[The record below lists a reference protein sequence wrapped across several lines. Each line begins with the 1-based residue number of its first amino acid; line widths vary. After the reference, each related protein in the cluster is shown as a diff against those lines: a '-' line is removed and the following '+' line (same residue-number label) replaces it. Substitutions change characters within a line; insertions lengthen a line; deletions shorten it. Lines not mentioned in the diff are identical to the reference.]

1 MAMPSYHKAA
11 KIGAQLLFQG
21 RYTLTFDQLD
31 FHLNELPL
39 SKRLNL
45 LIQGAQLMVRS
56 AHRIGFPPILQVEPT
71 NTCNLNCLTCATG
84 AKLLKRKPSSM
95 PLEMFCRIID
105 QVKEYVYLLVL
116 WSWGEPFL
124 NKDALRM
131 IRYAKDNGL
140 IVHTST
146 NGHFFGTRKSASR
159 VIESG
164 LDSIVVAVDG
174 LDQNTYEKYRRNG
187 KLELVIK
194 SIENLVAERT
204 SARAKNPIITFRFI
218 VMRHNEHQVGKVK
231 DFAENL
237 GVDVVTYRSA
247 VVDRGGLN
255 FEDNLTPNIETYQQF
270 EYTGLP
276 GRKHRI
282 ERDGFYCHRPY
293 ANLTIFSNGD
303 VVSCENDYNATVTL
317 GNVKDQSLRKIVS
330 SARSSSFLKDFHRD
344 RDRFKFCRDCE
355 LRDIKHRTAN
365 VKTHVLKNEI

>member
-1 MAMPSYHKAA
+1 MPSYHKAA

-45 LIQGAQLMVRS
+45 LIQGAQVMVRS

-84 AKLLKRKPSSM
+84 AKLLKRKPCLM
-95 PLEMFCRIID
+95 PFEMFCRVID
-105 QVKEYVYLLVL
+105 QVKNYVYLLVL

-131 IRYAKDNGL
+131 IQYAKDNGL

-146 NGHFFGTRKSASR
+146 NGHFFGTRKRAR
-159 VIESG
+159 QVIESG

-194 SIENLVAERT
+194 SIENLVAERA
-204 SARAKNPIITFRFI
+204 SARVKNPLITFRFI
-218 VMRHNEHQVGKVK
+218 VMKHNEHQVGKVK

-237 GVDVVTYRSA
+237 GVDMVTFRSA
-247 VVDRGGLN
+247 VIDRGALN
-255 FEDNLTPNIETYQQF
+255 LEEDLTPHIETYQQF

-282 ERDGFYCHRPY
+282 ERNDFYCHRPY

-303 VVSCENDYNATVTL
+303 VVSCENDYNAAVPL
-317 GNVKDQSLRKIVS
+317 GNVQDQSLREIVS
-330 SARSSSFLKDFHRD
+330 SARSISFLKAFRRD
-344 RDRFKFCRDCE
+344 RDRFEFCRDCE

-365 VKTHVLKNEI
+365 VKTHVLNKEM